1 MEPSYSLDQKT
12 VQLRA
17 YSMQKAKVKAIART
31 SYSKSSR
38 LYHRSDY
45 YLELRTLLWPK
56 TKLP

>member
-31 SYSKSSR
+31 SYSNHQG
-38 LYHRSDY
+38 YTV
-45 YLELRTLLWPK
+45 EATII
-56 TKLP
+56 